1 MNLNNK
7 ISNQDYE
14 IQLNEGIFQA
24 KKGNYDRASK
34 SFLKLIR
41 ANKENYKAYI
51 NLSNIYILK
60 NQINLCLELLFNYL
74 DKYKFNE
81 NIANHLAK
89 ICLEYNLINDIKK
102 LFKIT
107 KLEKTNYKKEKKY
120 LYFFQ
125 GLYFEKLLKFNEAIN
140 SYEKSILC
148 DSNNLDASISLLSL
162 LESTNKIEKFNKIL
176 NISLGNFEKTEE
188 LNIFYFFKCLILN
201 RQKKYIESEKLI
213 KDKNLFIKLKKTN
226 FYFRLLDLRSKN
238 NNKLKNYKEAFES
251 VETRNKLLLNLKK
264 NKIFDRN
271 KILDTIDQYKN
282 FYNKTNVN
290 RIKKN
295 LNNTLD
301 KNLVFLV
308 GFPRSGTTLL
318 DSILRTHS
326 KISVLEEKTYL
337 LDARHNYFKEN
348 NNNLNALLDISE
360 SKINEIRE
368 SYFNKININK
378 NNPKGLIIDKLPL
391 SIIELGFINCIFPK
405 AKIILALRHP
415 CDVITSCFFS
425 SFKINDAMVNF
436 LDWNHTISFYNKV
449 FDLFEFYEKELE
461 LICHKIKYEDVVYK
475 FKDQIVSLLN
485 FLELKYED
493 EMENFNITALKRN
506 KISTPSYNQVIN
518 PLYQTSIGR
527 WKNYLE
533 LKNPEK
539 ELTKWIK
546 TFNY

>member
-81 NIANHLAK
+81 NIANQLAK
-89 ICLEYNLINDIKK
+89 ICLEYNLTNDIKK

>member
-14 IQLNEGIFQA
+14 IQLNDGIFQA

-107 KLEKTNYKKEKKY
+107 KLEKTNYKNEKKY
-120 LYFFQ
+120 LYFCQ

-148 DSNNLDASISLLSL
+148 DSNNLDAFISLLNL

-201 RQKKYIESEKLI
+201 RQKKYTESEKLI
-213 KDKNLFIKLKKTN
+213 KDKNLLIKLKKTN

-238 NNKLKNYKEAFES
+238 NNKLNNYKEAFEF
-251 VETRNKLLLNLKK
+251 VEARNKLLLNLKK

-271 KILDTIDQYKN
+271 KILDSIDQYKN

-290 RIKKN
+290 IIKKN
-295 LNNTLD
+295 LNNTFD
-301 KNLVFLV
+301 KNLVFLI

-337 LDARHNYFKEN
+337 LEARHNYFKEN

-378 NNPKGLIIDKLPL
+378 NKPKGLIIDKLPL

-425 SFKINDAMVNF
+425 LFKINDAMVNF

-493 EMENFNITALKRN
+493 EMENFNITAQKRN